1 MLQYTR
7 MPLIIVYF
15 GTMILAATTSF
26 NSLHLVLGLSVIV
39 ILSFFFNLIA
49 HRFNIPSVILL
60 IALGIGIEMGL
71 VNMGINFN
79 EEFEFVFL
87 EVVGLIGLIMI
98 VLEAA
103 LDLKLQKEKQWLL
116 IKSFLVALLIFI
128 ISSAGIAGLLTYMLN
143 MSFKTALIYGI
154 PLSIMSSAIIIPSV
168 INLTEEKKEFMIYES
183 TFSDIIGIL
192 VFYILI
198 GGVEARMDG
207 VGKWLIVQEQS
218 LNIILTTVISLI
230 FSYLMVMLF
239 QNIKGHGKLVLMVC
253 ILTFLYALGKINHLS
268 PLLLIL
274 LFGLILNNKQ
284 VFFRGYLKRLIKEDD
299 ALSHVLL
306 DEFKVV
312 TIEASFFVRTVF
324 FVLFGMSIA
333 LDTLTDPLVIAITG
347 MILAVLY
354 LVRWL
359 NLKVFTKTS
368 IYPELFIAPRGLIT
382 ILLFYAIPERL
393 QSPEFNSGILLLTI
407 ISTSLIMM
415 LALMMSGSGDTI
427 DEVEDVI
434 KDHSGRGEYIRSTQ
448 SSGPASLPEA
458 GKLNRS

>member
-1 MLQYTR
+1 
-7 MPLIIVYF
+7 
-15 GTMILAATTSF
+15 
-26 NSLHLVLGLSVIV
+26 
-39 ILSFFFNLIA
+39 
-49 HRFNIPSVILL
+49 
-60 IALGIGIEMGL
+60 
-71 VNMGINFN
+71 
-79 EEFEFVFL
+79 
-87 EVVGLIGLIMI
+87 
-98 VLEAA
+98 
-103 LDLKLQKEKQWLL
+103 
-116 IKSFLVALLIFI
+116 
-128 ISSAGIAGLLTYMLN
+128 
-143 MSFKTALIYGI
+143 
-154 PLSIMSSAIIIPSV
+154 
-168 INLTEEKKEFMIYES
+168 
-183 TFSDIIGIL
+183 
-192 VFYILI
+192 
-198 GGVEARMDG
+198 
-207 VGKWLIVQEQS
+207 
-218 LNIILTTVISLI
+218 
-230 FSYLMVMLF
+230 
-239 QNIKGHGKLVLMVC
+239 MVC